1 VTVIVETDARLRR
14 ATGAVYVAFI
24 ACGFAMASWATRI
37 PQVRDGLGLTPS
49 RLGLVLL
56 AIATGSIVSL
66 VLAGQIVHRFGSR
79 LTVTAMAVLLGIAMT
94 AVAIGYQFGVLP
106 VVLGLFL
113 FGFANGAWDVA
124 MNVQGA
130 IVERRLGRAIMP
142 RFHAGYS
149 VGTVAGALIGAVAVA
164 LHVPVTAHVMAA
176 GLTVA
181 AAVVYSVQAFVPDTS
196 ASDEPVAAEGEVEET
211 GLRRTLATWREPR
224 TLLVGIFVLAF
235 AFAEGTGIDWISVAV
250 IDDYGASAAV
260 GTLTFALFLAAMTAG
275 RWFGPGLLD
284 KYGRVPV
291 VRVLAAVSLVGL
303 ALFVFGSY
311 VFLAF
316 AGALLW
322 GLGASLGFPVGM
334 SAAADDP
341 KRAAPRVSVVATI
354 GYCAF
359 LGGPPLVG
367 FLGDHITV
375 QKGLIAVAVLLGVA
389 LAVAGSIKPLQR
401 TNEPGLLGVAL
412 AVAGSIKPLN
422 ELNEPGTLLDRRPT
436 RE

>member
-1 VTVIVETDARLRR
+1 VTVIVETDPRLSA
-14 ATGAVYVAFI
+14 ATRAVYVAFI
-24 ACGFAMASWATRI
+24 GCGFAMASWATRI
-37 PQVRDGLGLTPS
+37 PQVRDGLGLSPS
-49 RLGLVLL
+49 ELGLVLL
-56 AIATGSIVSL
+56 AIASGSIVSL

-79 LTVTAMAVLLGIAMT
+79 LTVTAMAALLGTAMIGIA
-94 AVAIGYQFGVLP
+94 VGYQFGVLP

-149 VGTVAGALIGAVAVA
+149 VGTVAGALIGACAVA
-164 LHVPVTAHVMAA
+164 LHVPVTAHVIAA
-176 GLTVA
+176 GVIVA
-181 AAVVYSVQAFVPDTS
+181 AAVIVSVRAFVPDTS
-196 ASDEPVAAEGEVEET
+196 VSDEPAVEGEVHES
-211 GLRRTLATWREPR
+211 GLRRTLATWSEPR
-224 TLLVGIFVLAF
+224 TLLIGIFVLAF

-250 IDDYGASAAV
+250 IDDYGAPATV
-260 GTLTFALFLAAMTAG
+260 GTLAFAVFLAAMTVG

-291 VRVLAAVSLVGL
+291 VRILAGISLVGL
-303 ALFVFGSY
+303 TLFVFGSY
-311 VFLAF
+311 VWIAF

-341 KRAAPRVSVVATI
+341 KRAAPRVSVVASI

-367 FLGDHITV
+367 FLGDQITV

-389 LAVAGSIKPLQR
+389 LAVAGAIKPLQPA
-401 TNEPGLLGVAL
+401 E
-412 AVAGSIKPLN
+412 
-422 ELNEPGTLLDRRPT
+422 
-436 RE
+436 